1 MGTERTKS
9 LALLII
15 WGNSIFN
22 VMSIQKFRQVSPRFE
37 ELPLTTV
44 LSNYLRTKVAI
55 YNEKFLHI
63 LPNTSVCSTFPRS
76 SDKHCA
82 VFWVNYSSVYEM
94 AENWIWTSFRLV
106 TSPKSSKTTRIAR
119 GFRYSLLHLH
129 LKFNLVKT
137 AMKNSNIGT
146 FAFTDASN
154 LSDLIC
160 VLK

>member
-1 MGTERTKS
+1 MGTESTKS

-15 WGNSIFN
+15 GVIFN
-22 VMSIQKFRQVSPRFE
+22 VMSIHKFRQASPRFD

-44 LSNYLRTKVAI
+44 LTNYLRTKVAI

-76 SDKHCA
+76 SHKHSA
-82 VFWVNYSSVYEM
+82 VFWVNYSGAYET
-94 AENWIWTSFRLV
+94 AENWIWTSFRLII
-106 TSPKSSKTTRIAR
+106 SPKSSKTTRIAR

-129 LKFNLVKT
+129 LKFNLVKM
-137 AMKNSNIGT
+137 AMTNFSIGT
-146 FAFTDASN
+146 FAFTEALN
-154 LSDLIC
+154 LGEIIC

>member
-1 MGTERTKS
+1 MGTESTKS

-22 VMSIQKFRQVSPRFE
+22 VMSIHKFRQVSPRFE

-76 SDKHCA
+76 SHKHSA

-106 TSPKSSKTTRIAR
+106 TSPKLSKTTRIAR

-129 LKFNLVKT
+129 LKFNLVKM
-137 AMKNSNIGT
+137 AMTNFSIGT
-146 FAFTDASN
+146 FAFTEALN
-154 LSDLIC
+154 LGEIIC

>member
-1 MGTERTKS
+1 METESTKS

-15 WGNSIFN
+15 GVIFN
-22 VMSIQKFRQVSPRFE
+22 VMSIHKFRQASPRFD

-44 LSNYLRTKVAI
+44 LTNYLRTKVAI

-76 SDKHCA
+76 SHKHSA
-82 VFWVNYSSVYEM
+82 VFWVNYSGAYET
-94 AENWIWTSFRLV
+94 AENWIWLSFRLI
-106 TSPKSSKTTRIAR
+106 TSPKSSQTTRIDR

-129 LKFNLVKT
+129 LKFNLVKM
-137 AMKNSNIGT
+137 AMTNFSIGT
-146 FAFTDASN
+146 FVFTEALN
-154 LSDLIC
+154 LSEIIC

>member
-1 MGTERTKS
+1 METESTKS

-15 WGNSIFN
+15 GVIFN
-22 VMSIQKFRQVSPRFE
+22 VMSIHKFRQASPRFD

-44 LSNYLRTKVAI
+44 LTHYLRTKVAI

-76 SDKHCA
+76 SHKHSA
-82 VFWVNYSSVYEM
+82 VFWVNYSGAYET
-94 AENWIWTSFRLV
+94 AENWIWLSFRLI
-106 TSPKSSKTTRIAR
+106 TSPKSSQTTRIDR

-129 LKFNLVKT
+129 LKFNLVKM
-137 AMKNSNIGT
+137 AMTNFSIGT
-146 FAFTDASN
+146 FAFTEALN
-154 LSDLIC
+154 LSEIIC

>member
-1 MGTERTKS
+1 MGTESTKS

-15 WGNSIFN
+15 WGYSIFK
-22 VMSIQKFRQVSPRFE
+22 VMSIHKFRQVSARFE

-94 AENWIWTSFRLV
+94 AENWIWTSFRLI

>member
-1 MGTERTKS
+1 METESTKS

-15 WGNSIFN
+15 GVIFN
-22 VMSIQKFRQVSPRFE
+22 VMSIHKFRQASPRFE

-55 YNEKFLHI
+55 YNEKFRHI
-63 LPNTSVCSTFPRS
+63 LPNTLVCSTFPWS

-82 VFWVNYSSVYEM
+82 VFWVNYSGVYEM
-94 AENWIWTSFRLV
+94 AENWIWTSFRLI

-119 GFRYSLLHLH
+119 GFRYSLLQLH
-129 LKFNLVKT
+129 LKFNLVKM
-137 AMKNSNIGT
+137 AMKNFNIGT

>member
-55 YNEKFLHI
+55 YNEKFRHI
-63 LPNTSVCSTFPRS
+63 LSNTSVCSTFPRS
-76 SDKHCA
+76 SDKHSA

-94 AENWIWTSFRLV
+94 AENWIWTSFRLI

-129 LKFNLVKT
+129 LKFNLVKM
-137 AMKNSNIGT
+137 AMKNFNIRT

>member
-1 MGTERTKS
+1 MGTESTKS

-15 WGNSIFN
+15 GAIFN
-22 VMSIQKFRQVSPRFE
+22 VMSIHKFRQASPRFD

-44 LSNYLRTKVAI
+44 LTNYLRTKVAI

-76 SDKHCA
+76 SHKHSA
-82 VFWVNYSSVYEM
+82 VFWVNNSGAYET
-94 AENWIWTSFRLV
+94 AENWIWLSFRLI
-106 TSPKSSKTTRIAR
+106 TSPKSSQTTRIDR

-129 LKFNLVKT
+129 LKFNLVKM
-137 AMKNSNIGT
+137 AMTNFSIGT
-146 FAFTDASN
+146 FAFTEALN
-154 LSDLIC
+154 LSEIIC

>member
-1 MGTERTKS
+1 MGTESTKS

-22 VMSIQKFRQVSPRFE
+22 VMSIQKFRQVLPRFE

-55 YNEKFLHI
+55 YNEKFRHI
-63 LPNTSVCSTFPRS
+63 LPNTLVCSTFPWS

-82 VFWVNYSSVYEM
+82 VFWVNYSGVYEM
-94 AENWIWTSFRLV
+94 AENWIWTSFRLI

-129 LKFNLVKT
+129 LKFNLVKM
-137 AMKNSNIGT
+137 AMKNFNIGT

-154 LSDLIC
+154 LSDLTCI
-160 VLK
+160 LK